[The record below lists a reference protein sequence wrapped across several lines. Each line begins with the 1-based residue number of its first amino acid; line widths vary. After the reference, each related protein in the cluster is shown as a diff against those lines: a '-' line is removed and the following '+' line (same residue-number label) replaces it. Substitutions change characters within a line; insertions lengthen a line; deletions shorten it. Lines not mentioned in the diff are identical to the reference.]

1 MLFIQ
6 KKGEKMGAIKHLTRL
21 SDFTVEEIM
30 EILERANRYASG
42 EACPQLEGKVV
53 ANLFFEPST
62 RTQYSF
68 MMAEQKLG
76 LKTMDFTAE
85 TSSVQKGETLY
96 DTVKTFEAIGVDG
109 VVIRHPQNNY
119 FEELIPNLNIP
130 IFNGGDGSG
139 NHPTQSLL
147 DLLTIYQEYGKFEE
161 LKIAIVGDIAHSRV
175 AHTNIEVM
183 TRLGMDVHLVAPEQ
197 FQEEGYEWE
206 NLDDV
211 LEEMDIIMLLRVQHE
226 RHDGGMELT
235 KEEYHRQYGLTVER
249 EKRMKDGA
257 IIMHPAPFNRG
268 VEIADDVV
276 ECERSRIF
284 KQMSNGVFVRMSV
297 LVGSLRYVD

>member
-1 MLFIQ
+1 
-6 KKGEKMGAIKHLTRL
+6 MGAIKHLTRL
-21 SDFTVEEIM
+21 SDFTIEEIK

-42 EACPQLEGKVV
+42 EELPKLEGKVI

-76 LKTMDFTAE
+76 LKMMDFTAE

-119 FEELIPNLNIP
+119 FEELIPHLNIP

-147 DLLTIYQEYGKFEE
+147 DLLTIYQEYGKFEG

-183 TRLGMDVHLVAPEQ
+183 NRLGMEVHLVAPDQ
-197 FQEEGYEWE
+197 FQEEGYQWE

-226 RHDGGMELT
+226 RHDGGMQLT
-235 KEEYHRQYGLTVER
+235 KEEYHAQYGLTLER
-249 EKRMKDGA
+249 EKRMKEGA

-276 ECERSRIF
+276 ECKQSRIF

-297 LVGSLRYVD
+297 LVHALG

>member
-1 MLFIQ
+1 
-6 KKGEKMGAIKHLTRL
+6 MGAIKHLTRL

-109 VVIRHPQNNY
+109 VIIRHPQNNY

-197 FQEEGYEWE
+197 FQEEGYEWV

-276 ECERSRIF
+276 ECKRSRIF

-297 LVGSLRYVD
+297 LVGLGSLRYVD

>member
-1 MLFIQ
+1 MT
-6 KKGEKMGAIKHLTRL
+6 EIKHLTRL
-21 SDFTVEEIM
+21 TDLTVEQIM
-30 EILERANRYASG
+30 DLIKTADEYSKGG
-42 EACPQLEGKVV
+42 EVPQLKGKVI

-68 MMAEQKLG
+68 AMAEHKVG
-76 LKTMDFTAE
+76 LHTLDFTAE
-85 TSSVQKGETLY
+85 TSSIQKGETLY

-109 VVIRHPQNNY
+109 VVIRHSRNNY
-119 FEELIPNLNIP
+119 FEELIPHLNIP

-147 DLLTIYQEYGKFEE
+147 DLLTIYQEFGKFEG

-183 TRLGMDVHLVAPEQ
+183 NRLGMEVHVVAPEQ
-197 FQEEGYEWE
+197 FQEVGYDWE
-206 NLDDV
+206 TLDEIIKD
-211 LEEMDIIMLLRVQHE
+211 MDIIMLLRVQHE
-226 RHDGGMELT
+226 RHDGGMSLT
-235 KEEYHRQYGLTVER
+235 KEEYHQQYGLTIER
-249 EKRMKDGA
+249 EQQMKEGA

-268 VEIADDVV
+268 VEIADEVV

-284 KQMSNGVFVRMSV
+284 KQMENGVYIRMAV
-297 LVGSLRYVD
+297 LTNSLA

>member
-1 MLFIQ
+1 
-6 KKGEKMGAIKHLTRL
+6 MGAIKHLTRL
-21 SDFTVEEIM
+21 SDFTIEEIK

-42 EACPQLEGKVV
+42 EDFPKLEEKVI

-76 LKTMDFTAE
+76 LQMMDFTAE

-119 FEELIPNLNIP
+119 FEELIPHLNIP

-147 DLLTIYQEYGKFEE
+147 DLLTIYQEYGKFEG

-183 TRLGMDVHLVAPEQ
+183 NRLGMEVHLVAPDQ
-197 FQEEGYEWE
+197 FQEEGYQWE

-226 RHDGGMELT
+226 RHDGGMQLT
-235 KEEYHRQYGLTVER
+235 KEEYHAQYGLTLER
-249 EKRMKDGA
+249 EKRMKEGA

-276 ECERSRIF
+276 ECKRSRIF

-297 LVGSLRYVD
+297 LVHALG

>member
-1 MLFIQ
+1 
-6 KKGEKMGAIKHLTRL
+6 MGAIKHLTRL
-21 SDFTVEEIM
+21 SDFTIEEIK

-42 EACPQLEGKVV
+42 EELPKLEGKVI

-76 LKTMDFTAE
+76 LQMMDFTAE

-109 VVIRHPQNNY
+109 IVIRHPQNNY
-119 FEELIPNLNIP
+119 FEELIPHLNIP

-147 DLLTIYQEYGKFEE
+147 DLLTIYQEYGKFEG

-183 TRLGMDVHLVAPEQ
+183 NRLGMEVHLVAPEQ
-197 FQEEGYEWE
+197 FQEEGYHWE

-226 RHDGGMELT
+226 RHDGGMQLT
-235 KEEYHRQYGLTVER
+235 KEEYHAQYGLTLER
-249 EKRMKDGA
+249 EKRMKEGA

-276 ECERSRIF
+276 ECKRSRIF

-297 LVGSLRYVD
+297 LVHALG